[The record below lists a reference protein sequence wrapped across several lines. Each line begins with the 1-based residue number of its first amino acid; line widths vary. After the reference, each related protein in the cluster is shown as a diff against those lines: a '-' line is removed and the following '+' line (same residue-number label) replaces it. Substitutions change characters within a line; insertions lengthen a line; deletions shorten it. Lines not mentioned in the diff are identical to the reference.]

1 MYRSLLSVGGFT
13 LLSRAT
19 GFLRDIVLGAVLGN
33 GLLSDA
39 FFVAFRLPNHF
50 RTIFGEVAFN
60 SAYVPCYSQV
70 LEQEGPERAH
80 AFSSQIFTILLAS
93 QIVLLGLAWAFTPT
107 LVDLL
112 APGFRDHPEKF
123 AKTVALTR
131 VTFPYLL
138 FIVIVTLQSGTLN
151 ANGRF
156 AAAAFAPVLL
166 NVTTIAF
173 LGLVFLF
180 PDAGYAA
187 AWGTTISG
195 LLQLLM
201 TGWAAQRVGILEHFA
216 KPEWTDEV
224 RRFFRRLGPAVIGS
238 AGPQI
243 AVFADTIIVSLLPT
257 GGVTALYYADRMYQL
272 PLGVIAIAAGTVL
285 LPEMSRRLAA
295 GDTAGAFQAQN
306 RTAAI
311 SLVLAAPFFIAF
323 IMIPEWIMRAA
334 FEHGRFTGAAAD
346 QSAAVLEA
354 YGFGLLS
361 IVLIRS
367 AVPSFLARGDTRTP
381 MLVTL
386 ASFAMNIVLKV
397 LLYKPFGAVGLA
409 AATAAGSWLNFGL
422 LVFLAVRRDE
432 MRLDMQLARTGAAVA
447 CAAFALALAALAAPW
462 IGWAMFGGL
471 ARGAVDLTFAFIG
484 VVGTLVYAGAL
495 FAALR
500 AFGIALPLPRRL
512 ALVWDGR
519 DPFGRLRARFARRF
533 PAG

>member
-13 LLSRAT
+13 LLSRVT
-19 GFLRDIVLGAVLGN
+19 GFLRDIVLGAVLGD

-70 LEQEGPERAH
+70 LETEGPERAH

-93 QIVLLGLAWAFTPT
+93 QVVLLALAWLFTPQ
-107 LVDLL
+107 LIDLL
-112 APGFRDHPEKF
+112 AHGYRDDPRKF
-123 AKTVALTR
+123 DAAVSMTR
-131 VTFPYLL
+131 ITFPYLL

-166 NVTTIAF
+166 NLTTIVF
-173 LGLVFLF
+173 LSLAFLF
-180 PDAGYAA
+180 PNAGIAA
-187 AWGTTISG
+187 SWGTMVSG
-195 LLQLLM
+195 FLQLLM
-201 TGWAAQRVGILEHFA
+201 TGYAAQRAGILEHFA
-216 KPEWTDEV
+216 RPRWTASV
-224 RRFFRRLGPAVIGS
+224 RRFFVRLGPAVIGS

-243 AVFADTIIVSLLPT
+243 AVFADTMIASYLPT
-257 GGVTALYYADRMYQL
+257 GGLTSLYYADRMYQL

-295 GDTAGAFQAQN
+295 GDVGGAYHAQN

-367 AVPSFLARGDTRTP
+367 VVPSFLARGDTRTP
-381 MLVTL
+381 MIVTL
-386 ASFAMNIVLKV
+386 ISFGFNILLKIVLF
-397 LLYKPFGAVGLA
+397 KPLGAVGLA
-409 AATAAGSWLNFGL
+409 TATAAGSWINFGL

-432 MRLDMQLARTGAAVA
+432 MRPDLQLGRIAAAVA
-447 CAAFALALAALAAPW
+447 VAAFALALAALALPYV
-462 IGWAMFGGL
+462 GWAMFGGL
-471 ARGAVDLTFAFIG
+471 SRLAVDLTFGFTAVLGG
-484 VVGTLVYAGAL
+484 VVYV
-495 FAALR
+495 AALIAAMW
-500 AFGIALPLPRRL
+500 AFGVELPLPARL
-512 ALVWDGR
+512 AS
-519 DPFGRLRARFARRF
+519 LRARFV
-533 PAG
+533 

>member
-13 LLSRAT
+13 LLSRVT
-19 GFLRDIVLGAVLGN
+19 GFIRDIVLGAVLGD

-93 QIVLLGLAWAFTPT
+93 QIVLLGLAWLFTPT
-107 LVDLL
+107 LIDLL
-112 APGFRDHPEKF
+112 AHGYRADPRKF
-123 AKTVALTR
+123 DAAVTMTR
-131 VTFPYLL
+131 ITFPYLL

-151 ANGRF
+151 ANGYF

-166 NVTTIAF
+166 NVTTVVF
-173 LGLVFLF
+173 LGLAFLF
-180 PDAGYAA
+180 PNAGIAA
-187 AWGTTISG
+187 SWGTMVSG
-195 LLQLLM
+195 FLQLLM
-201 TGWAAQRVGILEHFA
+201 TGWAAHRAGILEHFA
-216 KPEWTDEV
+216 IPEWTDAV

-243 AVFADTIIVSLLPT
+243 AVFADTMIASYLPT
-257 GGVTALYYADRMYQL
+257 GGLTSLYYADRMYQL

-295 GDTAGAFQAQN
+295 GDEAGAYVAQN
-306 RTAAI
+306 RTIAI

-323 IMIPEWIMRAA
+323 IMVPEWIMRAA
-334 FEHGRFTGAAAD
+334 FEHGHFSGAAAD

-367 AVPSFLARGDTRTP
+367 VVPSFLARGDTRTP
-381 MLVTL
+381 MIVTL
-386 ASFAMNIVLKV
+386 ISFGFNV
-397 LLYKPFGAVGLA
+397 LLKILLFKPLGAVGLA
-409 AATAAGSWLNFGL
+409 TATAAGSWLNIGL

-432 MRLDMQLARTGAAVA
+432 MRPDMLLARIAAAVGIA
-447 CAAFALALAALAAPW
+447 SLALALSALALPW
-462 IGWAMFGGL
+462 IGWLMFGGL
-471 ARGAVDLTFAFIG
+471 TSLAVDLTFGFIAVFGGLVYVAALIGALRGFG
-484 VVGTLVYAGAL
+484 VV
-495 FAALR
+495 
-500 AFGIALPLPRRL
+500 LPLPARL
-512 ALVWDGR
+512 AG
-519 DPFGRLRARFARRF
+519 LRARF
-533 PAG
+533 G

>member
-13 LLSRAT
+13 LLSRVT
-19 GFLRDIVLGAVLGN
+19 GFMRDIVLGAVLGD

-70 LEQEGPERAH
+70 LETEGPERAH
-80 AFSSQIFTILLAS
+80 TFSSQIFTILLGS
-93 QIVLLGLAWAFTPT
+93 QVVLLGLAWLFTPQ
-107 LVDLL
+107 LIDLL
-112 APGFRDHPEKF
+112 AHGYRADPRKF
-123 AKTVALTR
+123 DAAVSMTR
-131 VTFPYLL
+131 ITFPYLL

-166 NVTTIAF
+166 NLTTIVF
-173 LGLVFLF
+173 LGLAFLF
-180 PDAGYAA
+180 PNAGIAA
-187 AWGTTISG
+187 SWGTMVSG
-195 LLQLLM
+195 FLQLLM
-201 TGWAAQRVGILEHFA
+201 TGYAAQRAGILEHFA
-216 KPEWTDEV
+216 RPQWTDSV
-224 RRFFRRLGPAVIGS
+224 RRFFVRLGPAVIGS

-243 AVFADTIIVSLLPT
+243 AVFADTMIASYLPT
-257 GGVTALYYADRMYQL
+257 GGLTSLYYADRMYQL

-285 LPEMSRRLAA
+285 LPEMSRRLAT
-295 GDTAGAFQAQN
+295 GDVGGACHAQN

-311 SLVLAAPFFIAF
+311 SLVLSAPFFIAF

-367 AVPSFLARGDTRTP
+367 VVPSFLARGDTRTP
-381 MLVTL
+381 MIVTL
-386 ASFAMNIVLKV
+386 ISFAFNILLKIVLF
-397 LLYKPFGAVGLA
+397 KPLGAVGLA
-409 AATAAGSWLNFGL
+409 TATAAGSWVNFGL

-432 MRLDMQLARTGAAVA
+432 MRPDLQLGRIAAAVA
-447 CAAFALALAALAAPW
+447 VAALALALASLALPY
-462 IGWAMFGGL
+462 IGWALFGGL
-471 ARGAVDLTFAFIG
+471 ARLAVDLTFGFIATFG
-484 VVGTLVYAGAL
+484 GLVYVGAL
-495 FAALR
+495 LTAMWAFGVELPLPGRLAALR
-500 AFGIALPLPRRL
+500 A
-512 ALVWDGR
+512 
-519 DPFGRLRARFARRF
+519 RFV
-533 PAG
+533 